1 MAWRGR
7 KMLAVAGLLGAVVGV
22 LGWGGFNWAM
32 EATNA
37 TGFCISCHEMRDNVY
52 PEYQRSTHY
61 ANPSGVRAACAD
73 CHVPRDWTHKVM
85 RKIAATKEVYH
96 WLAGSIDTAEKFE
109 EKRHTLARREWDR
122 MRASDSRECRNCHSY
137 DAMDFHRQTA
147 KASRAMTDAAKTGKT
162 CIDCHKGIAHAFPDV
177 DAGHRKTFAALTAAA
192 QTPVPLGPA
201 LTLRGLDFRLNP
213 AADGPADGALA
224 PGVTVKILA
233 RDGARVQAEVVGWR
247 RDGLEETLFARMGKR
262 MPLATLN
269 AAATPME
276 TLAEAED
283 PDTGL
288 TWRKVKLTAWTVAA
302 GSYAADAGA
311 VWRYGA
317 EMYDATC
324 TLCHAAY
331 PPDRYAANDWVGHMN
346 AMRRL
351 TKLTEEEGRLL
362 LAYVQNAARDVKG
375 VNP

>member
-1 MAWRGR
+1 MIWRGR
-7 KMLAVAGLLGAVVGV
+7 KMLAVVGLLGAVVGV

-37 TGFCISCHEMRDNVY
+37 PEFCISCHAMRDTVY
-52 PEYQRSTHY
+52 PEYKRSVHY
-61 ANPSGVRAACAD
+61 SNPSGVRAVCAD
-73 CHVPRDWTHKVM
+73 CHVPRDWTHKVL
-85 RKIAATKEVYH
+85 RKVAATREVYH
-96 WLAGSIDTAEKFE
+96 WLLGSIDTAEKFE
-109 EKRHTLARREWDR
+109 AKRHTLARREWDR

-147 KASRAMTDAAKTGKT
+147 KASRAMTDAAKAGKT

-177 DAGHRKTFAALTAAA
+177 DAGHRSTFAALTAAA
-192 QTPVPLGPA
+192 APPA
-201 LTLRGLDFRLNP
+201 PGGDGVTLRSLDFRLTADGEAP
-213 AADGPADGALA
+213 AAGALF
-224 PGVTVKILA
+224 PGAAVKILT
-233 RDGARVQAEVVGWR
+233 RDGERVQAEVVGWR

-269 AAATPME
+269 SAATPAE
-276 TLAEAED
+276 TLEETED
-283 PDTGL
+283 PDTGMI
-288 TWRKVKLTAWTVAA
+288 WRKVKLSVWTAAA
-302 GSYAADAGA
+302 GSYAAEAGA

-362 LAYVQNAARDVKG
+362 LAYVQNAARDVKA